1 VIDLRSDTATQP
13 SRGMREAMASAE
25 VGDEQ
30 KREDP
35 TVLEL
40 ERRVATLLGQDEAVY
55 LPTASMANQIACR
68 VLTEP
73 GDELLAEENAHILLS
88 EQGGPAVHSGL
99 VTRPIRT
106 KAGRFGGADI
116 RALMRDRTSMHMAR
130 TRLVAVENTHN
141 SSGGRY
147 WRLDEIDDV
156 VATAR
161 ELDLKLH
168 LDGAR
173 LLNASVAAGI
183 PAAEYGRRFD
193 TVTLCLSKG
202 MGCPLGALLA
212 TSAELAWKARRG
224 KHLMGGAMRQAGI
237 VAAAG
242 LYALDHNVERLAED
256 HARARRLGRAL
267 HEAGVPVDL
276 EQIETNFVQIDVA
289 PLGLTREEATA
300 QMKHEGV
307 LLSTTVWS
315 TKLRAVTHLDVDD
328 DDIEAAIDSIPR
340 ALGVLARA

>member
-1 VIDLRSDTATQP
+1 
-13 SRGMREAMASAE
+13 MAAAE
-25 VGDEQ
+25 VGDDQ

-40 ERRVATLLGQDEAVY
+40 ERRAAELLGQEDAVY
-55 LPTASMANQIACR
+55 LPTATMANQIACR
-68 VLTEP
+68 ILTQP

-88 EQGGPAVHSGL
+88 EQGGPAVHAGL

-106 KAGRFGGADI
+106 SAGRFAGDDV
-116 RALMRDRTSMHMAR
+116 RALTRDRTSMHMAR

-141 SSGGRY
+141 SSGGRC

-156 VATAR
+156 VETAR
-161 ELDLKLH
+161 ELDLAVH

-173 LLNASVAAGI
+173 LLNASTATGI

-202 MGCPLGALLA
+202 LGCPLGALLA
-212 TSAELAWKARRG
+212 TSSELAWHARRG
-224 KHLMGGAMRQAGI
+224 KHLMGGAMRQSGI

-242 LYALDHNVERLAED
+242 LYALDHNVAGLAHD
-256 HARARRLGRAL
+256 HARARRLAEAL
-267 HEAGVPVDL
+267 HAAGVPVDL
-276 EQIETNFVQIDVA
+276 EQVETNFVQVDAA
-289 PLGLTREEATA
+289 PLGLSREEAA
-300 QMKHEGV
+300 ARMREHGV
-307 LLSTTVWS
+307 LLSTTVWP

-328 DDIEAAIDSIPR
+328 DDIDAAIEAIPR
-340 ALGVLARA
+340 ALGVLAGV

>member
-1 VIDLRSDTATQP
+1 
-13 SRGMREAMASAE
+13 MREAMAHAE

-40 ERRVATLLGQDEAVY
+40 ERRAAALLGQEEAVY
-55 LPTASMANQIACR
+55 LPSATMANAIACR
-68 VLTEP
+68 ILTEP
-73 GDELLAEENAHILLS
+73 GDELLAEENSHILLS
-88 EQGGPAVHSGL
+88 EQGGPAVHAGL

-106 KAGRFGGADI
+106 AAGRFSGSEI
-116 RALMRDRTSMHMAR
+116 RALMRDRTSMHAAR

-156 VATAR
+156 ATTAR
-161 ELDLKLH
+161 ELDLRLH

-173 LLNASVAAGI
+173 LLNAALAAGI
-183 PAAEYGRRFD
+183 PPAELGRRFD

-202 MGCPLGALLA
+202 LGCPLGALVA
-212 TSAELAWKARRG
+212 TSSELVWKARRG
-224 KHLMGGAMRQAGI
+224 KHLMGGAMRQAGV

-242 LYALDHNVERLAED
+242 LYGLDNNVATLADD
-256 HARARRLGRAL
+256 HARARRLAEAL
-267 HEAGVPVDL
+267 SEAGVPVEF
-276 EQIETNFVQIDVA
+276 EQVETNFVQVDVG
-289 PLGLTREEATA
+289 PLAMTCGEAMARLREED
-300 QMKHEGV
+300 V
-307 LLSTTVWS
+307 LLSTTVWP
-315 TKLRAVTHLDVDD
+315 TRLRAVTHLDIDD
-328 DDIEAAIDSIPR
+328 DDIDAAIDAIPR

>member
-1 VIDLRSDTATQP
+1 MIDLRSDTATKP
-13 SRGMREAMASAE
+13 SQDMRTAMAAAE

-40 ERRVATLLGQDEAVY
+40 ERRAAELLGQDEAVY

-68 VLTEP
+68 ILTSP

-106 KAGRFGGADI
+106 LAGRFSGDDV
-116 RALMRDRTSMHMAR
+116 RALMRDRTSMHMSR
-130 TRLVAVENTHN
+130 TRVVAVENTHN
-141 SSGGRY
+141 SSGGRC
-147 WRLDEIDDV
+147 WRLHEISDV
-156 VATAR
+156 VASAR

-173 LLNASVAAGI
+173 LMNASVATGT

-202 MGCPLGALLA
+202 LGCPLGAVLA
-212 TSAELAWKARRG
+212 TSSELAWAARRG
-224 KHLMGGAMRQAGI
+224 KHLLGGAMRQAGI

-242 LYALDHNVERLAED
+242 LYALDHNVKRLAED
-256 HARARRLGRAL
+256 HARARRLAEAL
-267 HEAGVPVDL
+267 YGAGVPVDL
-276 EQIETNFVQIDVA
+276 AQVETNFVQVDVG
-289 PLGLTREEATA
+289 PLGLTREEAIA
-300 QMKHEGV
+300 RMKERGV
-307 LLSTTVWS
+307 LLSTTVWP
-315 TKLRAVTHLDVDD
+315 TKLRAVTHLDITD
-328 DDIEAAIDSIPR
+328 DDIDEASDAIPR
-340 ALGVLARA
+340 SLGALARA

>member
-1 VIDLRSDTATQP
+1 
-13 SRGMREAMASAE
+13 MRDAMANAE

-35 TVLEL
+35 TVLDL
-40 ERRVATLLGQDEAVY
+40 ERRAALLLGQEEAVY

-68 VLTEP
+68 ILTEP
-73 GDELLAEENAHILLS
+73 GGELVAEENAHILLP

-99 VTRPIRT
+99 VTRAIRT
-106 KAGRFGGADI
+106 LAGRFNGDDV

-130 TRLVAVENTHN
+130 TRLVAVEKPHN
-141 SSGGRY
+141 SSGGRC
-147 WRLDEIDDV
+147 WRSDEIDDV
-156 VATAR
+156 VTTSR

-173 LLNASVAAGI
+173 LLNASTATGI

-202 MGCPLGALLA
+202 LGCPLGAVIA

-242 LYALDHNVERLAED
+242 GA
-256 HARARRLGRAL
+256 
-267 HEAGVPVDL
+267 PV
-276 EQIETNFVQIDVA
+276 A
-289 PLGLTREEATA
+289 
-300 QMKHEGV
+300 
-307 LLSTTVWS
+307 
-315 TKLRAVTHLDVDD
+315 
-328 DDIEAAIDSIPR
+328 
-340 ALGVLARA
+340 